1 MAKTQFI
8 QVHQLEKRFYT
19 VIKTLS
25 NTKPIILIVGG
36 SLGAQKINET
46 IWNNIDTL
54 CKDYII
60 LHIVGKNKQN
70 NNIHNQNYHQIEFA
84 NDIENYFACADIV
97 ISRAGSNTIFELLSI
112 NKPML
117 LIPLPKSKHS
127 RGDQIDNAKYFEEYK
142 LAKILYQEEL
152 NINNLNNEIKHL
164 IRNKNQII
172 ATMQNYKNSRGN
184 AKIIELINNTIK

>member
-1 MAKTQFI
+1 M
-8 QVHQLEKRFYT
+8 
-19 VIKTLS
+19 
-25 NTKPIILIVGG
+25 
-36 SLGAQKINET
+36 
-46 IWNNIDTL
+46 
-54 CKDYII
+54 
-60 LHIVGKNKQN
+60 
-70 NNIHNQNYHQIEFA
+70 
-84 NDIENYFACADIV
+84 V